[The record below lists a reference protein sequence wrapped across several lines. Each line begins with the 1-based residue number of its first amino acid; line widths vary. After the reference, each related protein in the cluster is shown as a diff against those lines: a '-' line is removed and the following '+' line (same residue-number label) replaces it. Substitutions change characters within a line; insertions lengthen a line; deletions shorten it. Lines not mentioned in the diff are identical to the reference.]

1 MKWTIDKSFDWCYGH
16 RVWSQELNADF
27 TGSEGTC
34 LACRHLHG
42 HQGKLK
48 VMLEGNELQRG
59 MVTDFKHLGWMKN
72 FIDDTLDHKFIM
84 DINDPLITHEVPEF
98 CHYGNLDLDK
108 CMKYDEGYWEPS
120 LMHLPCDTHQAV
132 REKYEGM
139 VFVDFVPTSE
149 NLSAWLLEIAQKKM
163 AKMGVKVTAVEFWET
178 PKSHCKVEVEEDA
191 FGTAGPIN

>member
-48 VMLEGNELQRG
+48 VMLESDKLERG

-72 FIDDTLDHKFIM
+72 FIDDVLDHKFIM
-84 DINDPLITHEVPEF
+84 DINDPLVPHEVPDFLEYS
-98 CHYGNLDLDK
+98 HVSGTLSAGEQILDLSK
-108 CMKYDEGYWEPS
+108 CIYFDEGYWMLDLS
-120 LMHLPCDTHQAV
+120 RLPANTPQAV
-132 REKYEGM
+132 IEKYEGM

-149 NLSAWLLEIAQKKM
+149 NLSAWLLGIAQEKM
-163 AKMGVKVTAVEFWET
+163 AKMGVNVVAVEFWET
-178 PKSHCKVEVEEDA
+178 PKSHCKVSVE
-191 FGTAGPIN
+191 